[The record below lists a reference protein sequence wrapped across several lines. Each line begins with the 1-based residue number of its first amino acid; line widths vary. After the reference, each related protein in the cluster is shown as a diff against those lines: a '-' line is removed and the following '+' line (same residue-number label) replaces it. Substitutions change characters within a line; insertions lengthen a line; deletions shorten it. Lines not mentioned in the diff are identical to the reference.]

1 MKEIL
6 PNLGVNVEDEE
17 KLKGLYDSM
26 IVEGEKNGLTFE
38 EFVDLTLALRFPSE
52 E

>member
-1 MKEIL
+1 
-6 PNLGVNVEDEE
+6 
-17 KLKGLYDSM
+17 M

-52 E
+52 EWIQPLTHFSFLCSDFTHTPHSTH